1 MLHGADPGSKVIL
14 GGLFGRPLQIPP
26 NVQSGD
32 FLTRLYRAQPVK
44 RFFDGVALHPYVAD
58 AGAMRAQ
65 IENLRRVMRVHHDAA
80 TPLYVTE
87 LGWGSDSGES
97 RWERGMLGQAR
108 RAGRGLLA
116 ARRQPPALADRRRR
130 LVLLDRPAGACQFC
144 DSAGLLTQT
153 GEAKPAW
160 YASTPGPTAI
170 PTPSRAC
177 VLPALG

>member
-14 GGLFGRPLQIPP
+14 GGLFGRPLQVPP
-26 NVQSGD
+26 NVRPGTSSPP
-32 FLTRLYRAQPVK
+32 LPRSPPVK

-97 RWERGMLGQAR
+97 RWEGDV
-108 RAGRGLLA
+108 RAGQQLTSLLA
-116 ARRQPPALADRRRR
+116 AGRQPPRWRI
-130 LVLLDRPAGACQFC
+130 GG
-144 DSAGLLTQT
+144 ST
-153 GEAKPAW
+153 G
-160 YASTPGPTAI
+160 SPG
-170 PTPSRAC
+170 
-177 VLPALG
+177 